1 MPDQGRN
8 SWRREEGKSHAFVAA
23 SGIGKYFLTFNS
35 KTIGRSFSSPEEAMQ
50 RGSEL
55 FKSESQI
62 IDIGSEGNEMK
73 SEKQAEE
80 GGQANQRPPQVQAV
94 EDAYALGRKHGDQA
108 LAGVEAEGFDREAI
122 GKIKAARFNIKS
134 NELLTYITFYHVKEN
149 KSYRKLG
156 RTWEEFC
163 NDAGESVRSVD
174 RILSELAPLL
184 KSISATQAEIS
195 ENALVIGDQKIE
207 ITPENKEE
215 IEAAIDLMAEER
227 EKERQKNETE
237 INRLKKR
244 AENAVEEETKTL
256 TIERDALVKELGRL
270 KVFDPE
276 GKDITWSVQQMKAI
290 KDAAQT
296 FATLCSKFIMDD
308 RLDGQ
313 MELLAEV
320 EKWQNVARDSLRF
333 LRQQWNERWNSNFGE
348 DI

>member
-1 MPDQGRN
+1 
-8 SWRREEGKSHAFVAA
+8 
-23 SGIGKYFLTFNS
+23 
-35 KTIGRSFSSPEEAMQ
+35 
-50 RGSEL
+50 
-55 FKSESQI
+55 
-62 IDIGSEGNEMK
+62 
-73 SEKQAEE
+73 
-80 GGQANQRPPQVQAV
+80 
-94 EDAYALGRKHGDQA
+94 
-108 LAGVEAEGFDREAI
+108 
-122 GKIKAARFNIKS
+122 
-134 NELLTYITFYHVKEN
+134 
-149 KSYRKLG
+149 
-156 RTWEEFC
+156 
-163 NDAGESVRSVD
+163 VD